1 MNVLFNNVT
10 NKFYNFRD
18 VGNRDSVLGV
28 HQAICEQQ
36 LPPVGGVVN
45 GAMILNDSLFG
56 NMSISTIEN
65 TLKPKVQGSI
75 LLNELYRDP
84 KELDFF
90 ILVGSVT
97 GPIGN
102 PGQTAYGA
110 AATFMAS
117 LVRQRREQFNLPG
130 SVIHPGAIIGLGY
143 LESVD
148 RAFLKSLTARMG
160 PSHISERD
168 FHELFAEGIL
178 AGQPDSGRDPEVIA
192 GYRQINP
199 KDYPDALCYAVP
211 KLWSFINHTAQYSA
225 TEEALIASN
234 TSSIK
239 IQLEQATSNEQ
250 VVEIISA
257 GLVTKLRT
265 KLGLS
270 PDQGNFSLKTQLAE
284 LGVDSL
290 IALDLRSWFNNEI
303 GVDVSILEI
312 LSGVSI
318 GDLVHSATL
327 RRSEDV

>member
-1 MNVLFNNVT
+1 M
-10 NKFYNFRD
+10 
-18 VGNRDSVLGV
+18 
-28 HQAICEQQ
+28 E
-36 LPPVGGVVN
+36 
-45 GAMILNDSLFG
+45 
-56 NMSISTIEN
+56 STF
-65 TLKPKVQGSI
+65 KPKVQGS
-75 LLNELYRDP
+75 LFLDELYRDP

-90 ILVGSVT
+90 ILVGSLT

-143 LESVD
+143 LENVN
-148 RAFLKSLTARMG
+148 RGFVKSLTDRMG
-160 PSHISERD
+160 PTHLSERD

-178 AGQPDSGRDPEVIA
+178 AGRPGSGRDPEVIA
-192 GYRQINP
+192 GFRQINP
-199 KDYPDALCYAVP
+199 KDYPDALCYSVP
-211 KLWSFINHTAQYSA
+211 KLWSFINHSAQSSA
-225 TEEALIASN
+225 TEDGLVASN

-250 VVEIISA
+250 IFEIVST
-257 GLVTKLRT
+257 GLMAKLRI

-270 PDQGNFSLKTQLAE
+270 PDQGYLSQKTQLAE

-290 IALDLRSWFNNEI
+290 IALDLRSWFSKEV

-318 GDLVHSATL
+318 GDLAHSASL
-327 RRSEDV
+327 RHSENV

>member
-1 MNVLFNNVT
+1 M
-10 NKFYNFRD
+10 
-18 VGNRDSVLGV
+18 
-28 HQAICEQQ
+28 CEQQ

-45 GAMILNDSLFG
+45 GAMVLKDTLFS
-56 NMSISTIEN
+56 NMSIDTMESTF
-65 TLKPKVQGSI
+65 KPKVQGSL

-90 ILVGSVT
+90 ILVGSLT

-143 LESVD
+143 LENVTQG
-148 RAFLKSLTARMG
+148 FVKSLTDRMG
-160 PSHISERD
+160 PTHLSERD

-178 AGQPDSGRDPEVIA
+178 AGQPHSGRDPEVIA
-192 GYRQINP
+192 GSRQVNP

-211 KLWSFINHTAQYSA
+211 KLWPIINHTAQSSA
-225 TEEALIASN
+225 TEDIFAAFKTLSM
-234 TSSIK
+234 K
-239 IQLEQATSNEQ
+239 GQLEKATSNDEGLD
-250 VVEIISA
+250 IIST
-257 GLVTKLRT
+257 GLIAKLRT
-265 KLGLS
+265 KLGIS
-270 PDQGNFSLKTQLAE
+270 PDQGNLSQMTQLTE

-290 IALDLRSWFNNEI
+290 IALDLRSWFIKEI
-303 GVDVSILEI
+303 DVDVSILEI

-318 GDLVHSATL
+318 GDLVHSAASK
-327 RRSEDV
+327 RFKDV